1 MKKILSLLI
10 ILFLTLS
17 AFAAEPFVVLSTVS
31 PLMLYSGGMDNEIY
45 DLSSMYSSY
54 YGESVIVPFLVKD
67 SGLSFDDLISDN
79 PFKVGQS
86 IFNIIVFSSALS
98 DFYPLSG
105 AGYILI
111 APDLSSLS
119 EGKASLSIIYDDV
132 SMMYQAGGYTESSS
146 IDGSTTLTL
155 SWNGDSIFTLT
166 VDADTTL
173 SDKGSVALDVYLD
186 YDILNSYLSISGF
199 NLSELRAYALE
210 MLMSE
215 FSSEFAS
222 SFIGED
228 ITSMDYD
235 DIISSLENKN
245 MLDVLDAFL
254 FIIMASDDYRLS
266 STDPFTMCFVP
277 QLSIDGVLRDD
288 FDLQKIIKSFVRIYH
303 FTEMF

>member
-45 DLSSMYSSY
+45 DLSMYSSY

-86 IFNIIVFSSALS
+86 IFDIIVFSSALS

-105 AGYILI
+105 TGYILI

-146 IDGSTTLTL
+146 IDGCTTLTL

-210 MLMSE
+210 ILMSE
-215 FSSEFAS
+215 FSPEFAS

-235 DIISSLENKN
+235 DIISYLEKKN

>member
-1 MKKILSLLI
+1 M
-10 ILFLTLS
+10 
-17 AFAAEPFVVLSTVS
+17 
-31 PLMLYSGGMDNEIY
+31 
-45 DLSSMYSSY
+45 
-54 YGESVIVPFLVKD
+54 
-67 SGLSFDDLISDN
+67 
-79 PFKVGQS
+79 
-86 IFNIIVFSSALS
+86 
-98 DFYPLSG
+98 
-105 AGYILI
+105 
-111 APDLSSLS
+111 
-119 EGKASLSIIYDDV
+119 
-132 SMMYQAGGYTESSS
+132 
-146 IDGSTTLTL
+146 
-155 SWNGDSIFTLT
+155 SWSGDSIFTLT

-215 FSSEFAS
+215 FSPEFAS

-235 DIISSLENKN
+235 DIISYLEKKN